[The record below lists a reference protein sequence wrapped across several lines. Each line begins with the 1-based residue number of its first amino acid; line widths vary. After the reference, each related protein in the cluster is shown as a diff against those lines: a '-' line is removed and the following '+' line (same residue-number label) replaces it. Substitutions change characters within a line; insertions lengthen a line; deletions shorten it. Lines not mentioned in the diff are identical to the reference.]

1 MRTGEIEI
9 KITDHDDN
17 NNDIITQEFNILIA
31 ENFSTNLKQASLATK
46 ADILMTLQKRQI
58 LLQIKQK
65 HSEA

>member
-65 HSEA
+65 HLEA

>member
-31 ENFSTNLKQASLATK
+31 ENFSTNLKASLATK

-65 HSEA
+65 HLEA